1 MTTSLRLFPTEF
13 GRRICTMN
21 ISLTLN
27 NNIMTS
33 RMSRNPNPNDPQ
45 SFTGHFN
52 ENVDYTR
59 DKASSQGEGENL
71 AQTQADAQ
79 AHVQTQHAPTLKT
92 DPIEVGASDDFGA
105 SDQPATLAQ
114 TSIDSTNA
122 GVDHRRTSYSFTAA
136 TLAHPD
142 DKTGPD
148 E

>member
-1 MTTSLRLFPTEF
+1 MDP
-13 GRRICTMN
+13 
-21 ISLTLN
+21 
-27 NNIMTS
+27 
-33 RMSRNPNPNDPQ
+33 RMSRNPNVNDPS

-59 DKASSQGEGENL
+59 DKASSQGHGENL

-79 AHVQTQHAPTLKT
+79 AHIQSQTGGPSMKADRTRA
-92 DPIEVGASDDFGA
+92 GAGMGA
-105 SDQPATLAQ
+105 VAGDKNATLAE

-136 TLAHPD
+136 TLSHPD
-142 DKTGPD
+142 DKTAPD

>member
-1 MTTSLRLFPTEF
+1 
-13 GRRICTMN
+13 
-21 ISLTLN
+21 
-27 NNIMTS
+27 MTS
-33 RMSRNPNPNDPQ
+33 RMSRNRNVNDPE

-59 DKASSQGEGENL
+59 DKASSQGHGENL

-79 AHVQTQHAPTLKT
+79 AHVQSHVQSQGDAPTMKA
-92 DPIEVGASDDFGA
+92 DPIGAGGGNDFGA
-105 SDQPATLAQ
+105 GDQNATLAQ

-136 TLAHPD
+136 TLSHPD
-142 DKTGPD
+142 DKTAPD